1 MTGMILDAV
10 LMLLLVAALGY
21 GVRLEK
27 KLTQLRAGQ
36 LAFAGAV
43 TELNA
48 ACGRAENALSSLRAS
63 GEEADL
69 LHDRILKARALK
81 TDLEQ
86 LIARGGKNPSVSPR
100 SLSSGRAELG
110 PGGSETPPHASHG
123 EETRRTVSSP
133 SRLRDGEGDREAVE
147 GLLSQHR
154 PQPPAPDPDDR
165 AFRMAALAERIQGM
179 AAPAQAAAGA
189 GNVQAILHALTA
201 NQAAKQSLNRAKAS
215 LDDDLFA
222 A

>member
-1 MTGMILDAV
+1 MTGMILDGI
-10 LMLLLVAALGY
+10 LMLLLVAALAY

-43 TELNA
+43 TELNS
-48 ACGRAENALSSLRAS
+48 ACARAENALGSLRAS

-69 LHDRILKARALK
+69 LHDRIIKARALK

-86 LIARGGKNPSVSPR
+86 LMAR
-100 SLSSGRAELG
+100 SGRVVAE
-110 PGGSETPPHASHG
+110 PARAEAPVAAPR
-123 EETRRTVSSP
+123 EEV
-133 SRLRDGEGDREAVE
+133 A
-147 GLLSQHR
+147 
-154 PQPPAPDPDDR
+154 PPAAAAPVRREEPAPAAAVDPDDR
-165 AFRMAALAERIQGM
+165 AFRMAALAERINGM
-179 AAPAQAAAGA
+179 AAPAPAAAGA

-201 NQAAKQSLNRAKAS
+201 NQSAKQSLNRAKAK